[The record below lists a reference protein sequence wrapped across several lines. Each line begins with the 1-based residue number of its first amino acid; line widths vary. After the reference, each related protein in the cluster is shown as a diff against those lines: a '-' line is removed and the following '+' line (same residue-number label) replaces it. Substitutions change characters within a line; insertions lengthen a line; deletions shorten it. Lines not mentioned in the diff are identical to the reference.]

1 MTWPAEAP
9 LMSPPQRLRAGL
21 LRGCLRLLFRGLV
34 RPPMPVALQRGVLRG
49 LSLATLGAGGVV
61 RERRSL
67 AGVPCE
73 WLRPRGVEARR
84 RVLYLHGGAY
94 LIGSPATHRAITT
107 HLARL
112 LLPADAEPGSAAL
125 SPLHAD
131 LAGLPPLL
139 VQVGEDELLRDDSLR
154 LAQRAG
160 EQGVAVRLQRYAG
173 CWHVFQAHAG
183 VLASADRALDEAAA
197 FVVECS
203 AEGGQCRTS

>member
-94 LIGSPATHRAITT
+94 LI
-107 HLARL
+107 
-112 LLPADAEPGSAAL
+112 
-125 SPLHAD
+125 
-131 LAGLPPLL
+131 
-139 VQVGEDELLRDDSLR
+139 
-154 LAQRAG
+154 
-160 EQGVAVRLQRYAG
+160 
-173 CWHVFQAHAG
+173 
-183 VLASADRALDEAAA
+183 
-197 FVVECS
+197 
-203 AEGGQCRTS
+203 